1 MPKQPLSLTVVGVG
15 KLGELHAKL
24 LSELVRE
31 RNDTRFAGVFDINGS
46 RANEIARKFSVPSF
60 AALDDV
66 ARASQAAFLSTTT
79 SSHYEVA
86 KFLLSKGVHLFIEKP
101 ITTTVE
107 EADELIALEKKHSV
121 KLQVGHIERFNPA
134 LRSID
139 GLLGTPMFIAAERLS
154 GFSKRATDVSVVL
167 DLMIHDIDLILSL
180 VRSPV
185 KHVSA
190 SGMSVFSNEL
200 DIANAR
206 LEFENGA
213 VATVTASRISRAKVR
228 KMRLFCADP
237 NSYAS
242 LDLTTGKAEVFRLV
256 EKTSG
261 RKKSL
266 KEKATEKALA
276 LFGDIEDALNGKAIE
291 YLSPDPPKV
300 NALKL
305 EQESF
310 IDAVLYDKPIRVSS
324 LDGRRALDTAV
335 RITTAIRR

>member
-1 MPKQPLSLTVVGVG
+1 MLKAPLTLAVVGVG

-31 RNDTRFAGVFDINGS
+31 RNDARFVGVFDINGA
-46 RANEIARKFSVPSF
+46 RADEIARRFSVQSF
-60 AALDDV
+60 STLDDV
-66 ARASQAAFLSTTT
+66 ARAAQAAFLSTTT
-79 SSHYEVA
+79 SSHYAIA

-101 ITTTVE
+101 ITTTVR
-107 EADELIALEKKHSV
+107 EADELIALEKHHGV

-185 KHVSA
+185 TQVAA

-213 VATVTASRISRAKVR
+213 VATVTASRISRTKVR

-256 EKTSG
+256 EKPSG

-266 KEKATEKALA
+266 KEKATEKVLE
-276 LFGDIEDALNGKAIE
+276 LFGDIEDALNGKTIE
-291 YLSPDPPKV
+291 YLSPDSPKV

-305 EQESF
+305 EQDSF
-310 IDAVLYDKPIRVSS
+310 LDAVLYDKPIRVSS

-335 RITTAIRR
+335 RITTAIQR